1 LAIEIAKEFSQVRLK
16 MIGGP
21 CAGLIS
27 YYNKIEKEAKKIKNI
42 DFVGPVHYSK
52 VNSYF
57 NRAKLFINTSDI
69 EGFPNSFLQAW
80 IRGVPVVSFFDPDKL
95 IDKYELGYA
104 PSNLEGMK
112 KCVDRLL
119 KDDRK
124 RLELGDKGRQFTI
137 ENYSSGVV
145 VKKYIALLERLK
157 Y

>member
-1 LAIEIAKEFSQVRLK
+1 